1 MNLLILESPGKVKK
15 VQSILGS
22 DWKVAASVGHVRDL
36 PERDLGIALPDFTPT
51 YIPTERGK
59 DVLRRLAALVKDA
72 SAVYLATDPDREG
85 EAIAWHVAEALR
97 LKNPKRVTYSEITAS
112 AIQAALKAPRA
123 LDMALVKAQEA
134 RRVLDRF
141 CGYLVS
147 EPLSRAAGTRLS
159 AGRVQ
164 SPAVR
169 LVVERERTISNFVS
183 VTHYG
188 AELNLEGGWQATW
201 ITKPW
206 LPDGQEYLLDKVLA
220 EKAAALRAFVVLDCK
235 ESESRTAP
243 PAPFTTSSLQQAA
256 SNALKFT
263 PKQTMQLAQKIYE
276 GGHCTYMR
284 TDSPN
289 LSAEA
294 VSEIRAFCQSQGW
307 PLVDKPRT
315 WKSKEGAQEAHE
327 AIRPTHIEVEEAG
340 ETADEQAL
348 YRLIRLR
355 TLASQLADAV
365 YDVRTVRMGG
375 NLDGTVAEFE
385 GRGRVLREPGWK
397 SLTATDAATQDREGE
412 EEGEVADNP
421 VPQVEIGDDLVVTG
435 GKVLTKKTKPP
446 TRFSEASLVRELE
459 NRGIG
464 RPATFAAIVDT
475 IMQREYVRVKKRF
488 LVPTPVGEQVVDLLT
503 GAFSFLDYEFTRG
516 MEDNLDAIAG
526 GKAAY
531 REVMN
536 KAHAQLVSEVT
547 TFTSKYP
554 GQERNAPE
562 ATEFVC
568 DACGKPL
575 VHMKGQRRD
584 GSGEYDFFSCSD
596 RACNVSYPNV
606 DGKPGEGRKKP
617 EATKFKC
624 TCGKALVRRESAKGP
639 FFGCSGYPGCKK
651 LFQVGEDGRPIIDAK
666 KGGKK

>member
-15 VQSILGS
+15 VQSFLGS
-22 DWKVAASVGHVRDL
+22 DWKVVASVGHVRDL
-36 PERDLGIALPDFTPT
+36 PERELGIALPDFTPT
-51 YIPTERGK
+51 YTPTERGK
-59 DVLRRLAALVKDA
+59 DVLARLKGLAASA

-97 LKNPKRVTYSEITAS
+97 LKNPKRVTYGEITAS
-112 AIQAALKAPRA
+112 AIQAALKTPRN
-123 LDMALVKAQEA
+123 LDMALVAAQEA

-147 EPLSRAAGTRLS
+147 GPLSRSAGTRLS

-169 LVVERERTISNFVS
+169 LVVERERAISNFVS

-188 AELNLEGGWQATW
+188 AELTLEGGWQAAW

-206 LPDGQEYLLDKVLA
+206 LQEGQEYLLDKALA
-220 EKAAALRAFVVLDCK
+220 EKAAALRSLTVKECK
-235 ESESRTAP
+235 ETESRTAP

-289 LSAEA
+289 LSVEA
-294 VSEIRAFCQSQGW
+294 VSEIRAFCESQGW

-340 ETADEQAL
+340 DTPDEKAL

-355 TLASQLADAV
+355 ALASQLADAV
-365 YDVRTVRMGG
+365 YDVRIVRLGEALGG
-375 NLDGTVAEFE
+375 KEALFE
-385 GRGRVLREPGWK
+385 ARGRVLREPGWK
-397 SLTATDAATQDREGE
+397 SLTATDEATQDEDAEGE
-412 EEGEVADNP
+412 GQDNP
-421 VPQVEIGDDLVVTG
+421 VPLLTEGQSITVAS

-475 IMQREYVRVKKRF
+475 IMSREYVRVEKRF
-488 LVPTPVGEQVVDLLT
+488 LVPTPVGEQVVDLLS
-503 GAFSFLDYEFTRG
+503 GAFSFLDYEFTKG

-531 REVMN
+531 REVMS
-536 KAHAQLVSEVT
+536 KAHAQLVREVT

-562 ATEFVC
+562 ATNFVC
-568 DACGKPL
+568 DACGKAL

-596 RACNVSYPNV
+596 RACNASYPNV
-606 DGKPGEGRKKP
+606 DGKPGEVRKKP
-617 EATKFKC
+617 ETTKFKC

-651 LFQVGEDGRPIIDAK
+651 HFQVGEDGRPIIDAK

>member
-15 VQSILGS
+15 VQAILGV

-36 PERDLGIALPDFTPT
+36 PERELGIALPDFTPAYT
-51 YIPTERGK
+51 PTERGK
-59 DVLRRLAALVKDA
+59 DVLKRLAALVKDA
-72 SAVYLATDPDREG
+72 GAVYLATDPDREG
-85 EAIAWHVAEALR
+85 EAIAWHVTDALR

-112 AIQAALKAPRA
+112 AIQAALKAPRP
-123 LDMALVKAQEA
+123 LDMALVAAQEA

-147 EPLSRAAGTRLS
+147 GPLSRAAGTRLS

-169 LVVERERTISNFVS
+169 LVVERERAIKGFVS

-188 AELNLEGGWQATW
+188 AELAFAGGWSAIW
-201 ITKPW
+201 LTKPW
-206 LPDGQEYLLDKVLA
+206 LQAGQEYLLNTALA
-220 EKAAALRAFVVLDCK
+220 DRVAALPALTVKDCM
-235 ESESRTAP
+235 ESESHTAP

-263 PKQTMQLAQKIYE
+263 PKQTMQLAQRLYE
-276 GGHCTYMR
+276 AGHITYMR

-294 VSEIRAFCQSQGW
+294 VAEIRAFCLAHGW
-307 PLVDKPRT
+307 SLVDKPRV

-327 AIRPTHIEVEEAG
+327 AVRPTHPEVEKAG
-340 ETADEQAL
+340 DTPDEQAL

-365 YDVRTVRMGG
+365 YDVRTLRLAAA
-375 NLDGTVAEFE
+375 LDGKEAVFE
-385 GRGRVLREPGWK
+385 ARGRVLRDPGWK
-397 SLTATDAATQDREGE
+397 VLLATDAATLDERDDEGDE
-412 EEGEVADNP
+412 PENP
-421 VPQVEIGDDLVVTG
+421 VPMLSQGTSVSPAS

-475 IMQREYVRVKKRF
+475 ILKREYVRVEKRQ

-526 GKAAY
+526 GAASY
-531 REVMN
+531 REVMEM
-536 KAHAQLVSEVT
+536 AYEQLQQEVGG
-547 TFTSKYP
+547 FTAKYP
-554 GQERNAPE
+554 QQERKAPE
-562 ATEFVC
+562 VTEFVC

-575 VHMKGQRRD
+575 VRMKGQRRD

-596 RACNVSYPNV
+596 RACNASYPNV
-606 DGKPGEGRKKP
+606 DGKPGEARKKP
-617 EATKFKC
+617 EPTKFKC
-624 TCGKALVRRESAKGP
+624 TCGKPLVHRESAKGP
-639 FFGCSGYPGCKK
+639 FFGCSCYPSCKQ
-651 LFQVGEDGRPIIDAK
+651 LYQMGEDGKPDFGSK

>member
-15 VQSILGS
+15 VQSFLGN
-22 DWKVAASVGHVRDL
+22 DWKVVASVGHVRDL
-36 PERDLGIALPDFTPT
+36 PERELGIALPDFTPD

-59 DVLRRLAALVKDA
+59 EVLSRLKGLAASA

-85 EAIAWHVAEALR
+85 EAIAWHIADALR
-97 LKNPKRVTYSEITAS
+97 LKSPKRVTYGEITAV
-112 AIQAALKAPRA
+112 AIQTAIKNPRS
-123 LDMALVKAQEA
+123 LDMALVSAQEA

-147 EPLSRAAGTRLS
+147 GPLSRAAGTRLS

-169 LVVERERTISNFVS
+169 LVVERERAIRNFVA
-183 VTHYG
+183 VTHFG
-188 AELNLEGGWQATW
+188 AELLFVDGWSAAW

-206 LPDGQEYLLDKVLA
+206 LEDGQEYLLDKALA
-220 EKAAALRAFVVLDCK
+220 ERAAAVRSLTVHECK

-263 PKQTMQLAQKIYE
+263 PKQTMQLAQKLYE
-276 GGHCTYMR
+276 GGHITYMR

-294 VSEIRAFCQSQGW
+294 VTEIRAFCQTQGW
-307 PLVDKPRT
+307 PLVDKPRI
-315 WKSKEGAQEAHE
+315 WKSKDGAQEAHE
-327 AIRPTHIEVEEAG
+327 AVRPTHIEVEEAG

-365 YDVRTVRMGG
+365 YDVRTVRLGAA
-375 NLDGTVAEFE
+375 LDGKEAVFE
-385 GRGRVLREPGWK
+385 AKGRVLREPGWK
-397 SLTATDAATQDREGE
+397 VLTATDAATQDDE
-412 EEGEVADNP
+412 ENADAPDNP
-421 VPQVEIGDDLVVTG
+421 VPMLVQGASITAAD
-435 GKVLTKKTKPP
+435 GKLLNKKTKPP
-446 TRFSEASLVRELE
+446 ARFSEASLVRELE
-459 NRGIG
+459 NKGIG
-464 RPATFAAIVDT
+464 RPATFADIVDT
-475 IMQREYVRVKKRF
+475 IMKREYVRVEKRN
-488 LVPTPVGEQVVDLLT
+488 LVPTPLGEQVVDLLA
-503 GAFSFLDYEFTRG
+503 GAFTFLDYDFTRT
-516 MEDNLDAIAG
+516 MEDSLDAIAA
-526 GKAAY
+526 GKAPY

-536 KAHAQLVSEVT
+536 KAHVRLVAEVT
-547 TFTSKYP
+547 AFTARYP
-554 GQERNAPE
+554 GQERNAP
-562 ATEFVC
+562 APTDFTC

-575 VHMKGQRRD
+575 VRMKGQRRD
-584 GSGEYDFFSCSD
+584 GSGTYDFFSCSD
-596 RACNVSYPNV
+596 RACNASYPNV
-606 DGKPGEGRKKP
+606 DGKPGEARKKP
-617 EATKFKC
+617 EPTKFKC
-624 TCGKALVRRESAKGP
+624 TCGKPLVRRESAKGP

-651 LFQVGEDGRPIIDAK
+651 LYQVGEDGRPNFDAK